1 MHYSPQKLERVV
13 GGRVLQWLPHPSK
26 EFSGKFAQR
35 SLDVL
40 SDWAPGPPPMKIS
53 EIFRHCGA
61 NYRADKLMWQLQT
74 RLSHFSLE
82 DTSPVCKFQKMYSQG
97 VLWEDVPALQGYSQ
111 GVLWEDVPALQG
123 YYQGV
128 LWEDVPALPR
138 YLLEYTWTHFQKG
151 RTQNLFSNQNITPD
165 YKESLATWIY
175 CRIRPI
181 HQGTLFPAPI
191 RSTSLLPV
199 SCAPIVSNSW

>member
-1 MHYSPQKLERVV
+1 MAGQYGSTKEATALAVTLASIARSCIVHYSPPKELERVV

-74 RLSHFSLE
+74 RLSQYSLE
-82 DTSPVCKFQKMYSQG
+82 DTSPVCKFQMDVFPRSSLGRCPSAPEVFPRSSLGRCPSAPG
-97 VLWEDVPALQGYSQ
+97 VL
-111 GVLWEDVPALQG
+111 
-123 YYQGV
+123 
-128 LWEDVPALPR
+128 PR
-138 YLLEYTWTHFQKG
+138 SSLG
-151 RTQNLFSNQNITPD
+151 RCPS
-165 YKESLATWIY
+165 
-175 CRIRPI
+175 
-181 HQGTLFPAPI
+181 AP
-191 RSTSLLPV
+191 
-199 SCAPIVSNSW
+199 